1 MEAEF
6 DFLKVLLMLFVVF
19 CSAKIASFIFNR
31 IGIPGLVG
39 EILVGVVFAI
49 QIFDGS
55 GIADMLG
62 LFSYA
67 PDGTREETMYYHILD
82 VFSELGVM
90 FLLFS
95 VGLETRVKDLMSVG
109 KAAFLVASLGVL
121 VPFVFGYL
129 YITCTDGKMY
139 HALFMGA
146 AMVATSVGITARVIK
161 DMHLTDAKESRII
174 IGAAVIDDILGMIVL
189 AIVSGMASSGDL
201 NVVDIVVTTV
211 SAFALVIGVM
221 LFAYFG
227 VPYIRKK
234 VQERND
240 AKFEKDKDFIPTKF
254 NMLIIAI
261 AACFGLALLA
271 KKIDLAAIIGAFLA
285 GMIFAEYAVIWG
297 LEEKVEAI
305 STLLVSFFFVRVGL
319 NVNLTGVDGDMLI
332 TVLIVIILAV
342 LGKYI
347 GCSVGAKLGDKSLDK
362 TSLNIIGIGMVPR
375 GEVGIIVAKM
385 GYDMARRI
393 DPEIFTQELFT
404 VVVLMSVITTII
416 VPPLLSAAYHRKYK
430 ADFKVQPDDQF

>member
-19 CSAKIASFIFNR
+19 VSAKSVSFIFNR
-31 IGIPGLVG
+31 MGIPGLVG
-39 EILVGVVFAI
+39 EILVGVLFASVA
-49 QIFDGS
+49 FGGS
-55 GIADMLG
+55 TIADMLG
-62 LFSYA
+62 LFTYDAS
-67 PDGTREETMYYHILD
+67 GNRETTSIYHVLE

-121 VPFVFGYL
+121 VPFVFGYI
-129 YITCTDGKMY
+129 YVTYTDGNMY

-161 DMHLTDAKESRII
+161 DMRLTDAKESRII

-189 AIVSGMASSGDL
+189 AVVSGMANSGEI
-201 NVVDIVVTTV
+201 NIVDIIVVTVT
-211 SAFALVIGVM
+211 AFAFVILTM
-221 LFAYFG
+221 LFSYFA
-227 VPYIRKK
+227 VPWIKAK

-240 AKFEKDKDFIPTKF
+240 ARFEKDKDYIPVKY
-254 NMLIIAI
+254 NMLIFGIAL
-261 AACFGLALLA
+261 CFGFALLA
-271 KKIDLAAIIGAFLA
+271 KSIELAPIIGAFLA
-285 GMIFAEYAVIWG
+285 GMIFADYAVVWG
-297 LEEKVEAI
+297 MEEKVEAI
-305 STLLVSFFFVRVGL
+305 STLLVSFFFVSVGL
-319 NVNLTGVDGDMLI
+319 NVNLKGVD
-332 TVLIVIILAV
+332 TALIVTVIIVIALAI

-347 GCSVGAKLGDKSLDK
+347 GCSLGAKLGDKSLDK

-375 GEVGIIVAKM
+375 GEVGIIVATI
-385 GYDMARRI
+385 GLN
-393 DPEIFTQELFT
+393 IFVDGGRAISQELFT

-416 VPPLLSAAYHRKYK
+416 VPPLLSMAYRKKYK
-430 ADFKVQPDDQF
+430 TDYVLQPEDQF